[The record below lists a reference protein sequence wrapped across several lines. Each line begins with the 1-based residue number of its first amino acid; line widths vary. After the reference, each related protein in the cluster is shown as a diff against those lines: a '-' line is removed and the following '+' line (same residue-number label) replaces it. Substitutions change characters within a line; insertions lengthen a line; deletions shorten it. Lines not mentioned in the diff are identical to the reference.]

1 MLRRTQGGVGWQCW
15 RWHPPILR
23 FLPLCHQQKVM
34 KTEKSEHFKTKFHPQ
49 NQTNTPPAA
58 RFGRSKASDQITR
71 DIEHVVDKHR
81 PYVFLFRLGCFL
93 WFLCLVAFAFAFVF
107 SYFFAF
113 LLFRLSASSPFCF
126 LALFLRFSASLLLPF
141 SALLCSLF
149 FPVFCLP
156 LCFFVFRFLA
166 TAVKRPEAAPK
177 TS

>member
-49 NQTNTPPAA
+49 NQTNTLPAA

-107 SYFFAF
+107 FLLFCFSAFSLVCFFAF
-113 LLFRLSASSPFCF
+113 LLLGSVSSLFRFFASPLLCFTVFFILPCF
-126 LALFLRFSASLLLPF
+126 LFASLLFCF
-141 SALLCSLF
+141 SFFGNCSEK
-149 FPVFCLP
+149 
-156 LCFFVFRFLA
+156 A
-166 TAVKRPEAAPK
+166 W
-177 TS
+177 SSS

>member
-1 MLRRTQGGVGWQCW
+1 
-15 RWHPPILR
+15 
-23 FLPLCHQQKVM
+23 M

-58 RFGRSKASDQITR
+58 RFGRSKASDQSTR

-81 PYVFLFRLGCFL
+81 PYVCLFRLGCFL

-107 SYFFAF
+107 F
-113 LLFRLSASSPFCF
+113 LLFCVSASSPFCF

-149 FPVFCLP
+149 FPCFLFASLLFDLLFVVFWQLQWKGLMQLLKP
-156 LCFFVFRFLA
+156 VNESDLSMVNKPIPRQNTLLNE
-166 TAVKRPEAAPK
+166 P
-177 TS
+177 